1 MGPVL
6 VSPRALPD
14 PSVVRLQT
22 HLNGEIMQ
30 DGLASSMIFSIA
42 QYVLHSFLVADEK
55 DHRPHVS
62 RYHVTSW
69 DDHHYRY
76 SIWDWEWTIAQGV
89 AQEWGSSQLFD
100 LAWNWDFDQFYRV
113 RVCR

>member
-30 DGLASSMIFSIA
+30 DRFASSMIFSIA
-42 QYVLHSFLVADEK
+42 QYVLHFVLVADKK
-55 DHRPHVS
+55 DHRLHVS
-62 RYHVTSW
+62 RYHLASW
-69 DDHHYRY
+69 DDHHYGY
-76 SIWDWEWTIAQGV
+76 PIWDWEWKITPSL

-100 LAWNWDFDQFYRV
+100 LAWDWDFDQCHRV